1 VQTLAPWSGRQ
12 HSRAPGFF
20 RTETLE
26 FQIWGKAEKKEENGR
41 RGRRME
47 APVEVSMKEILF

>member
-1 VQTLAPWSGRQ
+1 MERET
-12 HSRAPGFF
+12 
-20 RTETLE
+20 TLE
-26 FQIWGKAEKKEENGR
+26 SSWFLQNRNPRVSNLGKAKKKEENER